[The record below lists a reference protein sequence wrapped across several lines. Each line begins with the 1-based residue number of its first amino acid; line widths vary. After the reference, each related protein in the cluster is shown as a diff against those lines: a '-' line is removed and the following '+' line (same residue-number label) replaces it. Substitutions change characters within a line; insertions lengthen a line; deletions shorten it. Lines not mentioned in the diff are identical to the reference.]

1 MIIFLYNSVSTDKKK
16 NRNLKKKEAKEG
28 KKEGRKETKYYT
40 LDFLS
45 PNPYFKKPQGNQSA
59 LK

>member
-28 KKEGRKETKYYT
+28 KKERRKETKYYT